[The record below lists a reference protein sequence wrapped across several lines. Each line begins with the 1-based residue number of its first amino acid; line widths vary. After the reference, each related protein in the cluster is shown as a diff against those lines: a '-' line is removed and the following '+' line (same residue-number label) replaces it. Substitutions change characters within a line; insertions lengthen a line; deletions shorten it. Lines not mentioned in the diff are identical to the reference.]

1 MKEEITESARA
12 AGQVHTGFCSDVV
25 LPQPFLKLPAKELR
39 AFLQNTVEKPIKS
52 ALTVVF
58 ISYVCVL

>member
-12 AGQVHTGFCSDVV
+12 AGQVHTVFWADVV
-25 LPQPFLKLPAKELR
+25 LSKPFLKLPAEELR
-39 AFLQNTVEKPIKS
+39 AFLQNTVENPIKS